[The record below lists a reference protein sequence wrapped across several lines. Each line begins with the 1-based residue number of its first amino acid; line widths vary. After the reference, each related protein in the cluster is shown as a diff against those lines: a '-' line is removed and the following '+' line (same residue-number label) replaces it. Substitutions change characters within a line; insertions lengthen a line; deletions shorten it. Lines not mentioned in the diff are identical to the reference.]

1 MPLTGTDRS
10 KGGLQVNDNNGAS
23 TVFAYGVNEI
33 VVTAGTLTNNG
44 NGKVTIATGGGGG
57 GGSGTV
63 TSITNAADSGTGTA
77 ITTSGTFT
85 YTGGTNITTAVSGTT
100 VTINSD
106 SASTV
111 AAGTTNQVAYYTGT
125 NALGGNANF
134 TFDGTT
140 VEINGAS
147 GGTSDH
153 FRVTLTGGS
162 VSTPFVVDEVGH
174 VGIGAA
180 NPVAGAALTLN
191 GDGSTYEGIMFQV
204 NTDNK
209 FRLVQ
214 DGSAFYLDS
223 QVNTYD
229 MRVRLK
235 DNNGDF
241 IHNIF
246 SGNTVGELRQGINI
260 DNAANVDA
268 PLHVATPATSS
279 SATNTVSSPIRM
291 SHQTSGT
298 PAAGIG
304 TGIEF
309 ETQTAAAN
317 EEVGATITSVATNV
331 TSGQEDFDM
340 VFNLMENGD
349 AAAEKMRIGSNG
361 AISFNNAYTFPTA
374 DGNANEILQ
383 TDGAG
388 NITFAAAGSGS
399 PAGADTQI
407 QFNNSGAFG
416 ANANFVFD
424 TGNTRLGVG
433 ESTPTAALH
442 VSGGSANIVAK
453 FLSTDAT
460 ASIELADNSTT
471 NNVAL
476 TRTGQT
482 LSLCNNGGAVQIG
495 DAVGGTSVT
504 FSQSASD
511 GATEGGN
518 IISNASQVG
527 MELNAGIA
535 QAQEIGMR
543 QTTQAHQVETGK
555 TTTQS
560 FGQTQKTVTA
570 PAVAPA
576 TTHDC
581 YPSEGGLIV
590 VNDVGG
596 AGAITLNLVIATNV
610 GTYDG
615 AAFPPNLAGGGTPV
629 AGVPDK
635 AGYGTWQIGDQ
646 VTVVANNESGN
657 APAISVISTAL
668 DSDGLGGSGDPVLD
682 AGAAAKI
689 NGVNSFTTPNTI
701 TTNFTAKTYIL
712 VENLTDII
720 GVAWVAIG

>member
-1 MPLTGTDRS
+1 MGVNTGTNRS
-10 KGGLQVNDNNGAS
+10 RGGLQVNDNNGAS

-44 NGKVTIATGGGGG
+44 QGKVTIATGGGGG

-140 VEINGAS
+140 VEINGTS

-317 EEVGATITSVATNV
+317 EEVGATITSVATDV
-331 TSGQEDFDM
+331 TSTQEDFDM
-340 VFNLMENGD
+340 VFNLMENGA

-361 AISFNNAYTFPTA
+361 AIQFNNAYTFPTA

-407 QFNNSGAFG
+407 QFNNAGSFG

-424 TGNTRLGVG
+424 TANTRLGVG

-442 VSGGSANIVAK
+442 VSGGTANIVAK

-495 DAVGGTSVT
+495 TALGGTSVT

-518 IISNASQVG
+518 IISNTLQVG
-527 MELNAGIA
+527 MEINTGVAT
-535 QAQEIGMR
+535 QQEIGMR
-543 QTTQAHQVETGK
+543 QTTTAYQVETGK

-560 FGQTQKTVTA
+560 FGQTQKTVIAASGT
-570 PAVAPA
+570 PY
-576 TTHDC
+576 DC

-590 VNDVGG
+590 VNDAGG
-596 AGAITLNLVIATNV
+596 AGAITLNLVIA
-610 GTYDG
+610 YDG
-615 AAFPPNLAGGGTPV
+615 VSYTSNANPPNLAGGGTPV
-629 AGVPDK
+629 TGVPDK
-635 AGYGTWQIGDQ
+635 PGYGTWQIGDQ
-646 VTVVANNESGN
+646 VTIVANNESGN
-657 APAISVISTAL
+657 VPAISVTSTAL
-668 DSDGLGGSGDPVLD
+668 LNNGAGGSGDPIDD
-682 AGAAAKI
+682 AAAAAKI

-712 VENLTDII
+712 VENLTDIL